1 MGVMNIR
8 GSERIGQVVHSVMV
22 NDDDEVMIIT
32 QKGKII
38 RLSVEQVR
46 STGRVT
52 QGVRMINLEA
62 EEKVVSVAKIASEK
76 VTAEEGEEE
85 TTDQPPISPIQQV
98 DHEPMDG
105 E

>member
-76 VTAEEGEEE
+76 AGIINDAHKTSKV
-85 TTDQPPISPIQQV
+85 
-98 DHEPMDG
+98 
-105 E
+105 